1 MHFCLTGGVNGYL
14 GVCVSLCGCV
24 TAAESDC
31 VSEFGELMP
40 SLCEGHANL
49 MAVAD
54 GY

>member
-1 MHFCLTGGVNGYL
+1 MHFCLTGGVNGYS

-24 TAAESDC
+24 TATESDC
-31 VSEFGELMP
+31 VSEFGDLISP
-40 SLCEGHANL
+40 LCEGRANL